1 MVGRHEQGRVT
12 VLGRLAGLFRRL
24 VQDTDT
30 AVGMVY
36 VLSPQDQ
43 LMHLAVLSGLP
54 RRLAAPWVRMEVGDA
69 VPVAEAIRERRLIWL
84 SSPKEMARRY
94 PRIGLIAPYEVLVVA
109 APLEWDDTVH
119 GGVCLLWPAWHP
131 PQLSDRE
138 TQALE
143 VFRRRAGHLLGQAA
157 RHGRALLP
165 QAEPVVLSAQ
175 RPRQPRRAEALAAYD
190 FAERLPV
197 GCCSLD
203 LEGRVT
209 FLNTAAAE
217 LLGVGAADLLGS
229 RPWERLLWLGD
240 PALEDQYRAA
250 VMSKQSTAF
259 TVLKPPDQWL
269 SFQLCPAADGISV
282 NITPLPREQAAAE
295 AEPCRTAPAG
305 PLGASALYHLMYLAA
320 TLTQAVSVQDV
331 VDQVGD
337 QLVPAFEAQGLV
349 LMAAGDGRLCIL
361 GSRGYDTAFLERFEG
376 DPLASAT
383 PPAQAIR
390 TQTPA
395 FFTSFT
401 DFQHAYPEAPR
412 YKDRD
417 AWAFLPLI
425 TSGRAVGLL
434 VLSYDRP
441 RPFPV
446 AERTVLAS
454 LAGLIAQALDRA
466 RLYDAQHH
474 LARTLQT
481 GLLPQE
487 LPHIPGLKVA
497 ARYLPAGHGM
507 DIGGDFYE
515 LIHCTPT
522 TAAAVIGDVQ
532 GHNVQ
537 AAALMGQVRTAVHAH
552 AHTGISPSDVLA
564 RTNRLLTDLNPG
576 LFTSCLYAHIDLD
589 RRQAHLATAGHP
601 PPLIRH
607 PDGRTETLPMTP
619 GLLLGI
625 TPDADYP
632 TTTVPLPP
640 GTLLVLY
647 TDGLVENPGTDID
660 TTTTDLAHRLTRAG
674 HHDVDTLADTLLEHG
689 TRTVPC
695 TDDIALLL
703 IHT

>member
-1 MVGRHEQGRVT
+1 MAPPAAERPQTQAWRCFAGGRDTCWDRPPGAGICCCPRRSPWCCPRSAPASRAGPRPWRLRLRRTAARGLLLPGPGRKGH
-12 VLGRLAGLFRRL
+12 LPQHGRGRTPRCRRRRSAGL
-24 VQDTDT
+24 
-30 AVGMVY
+30 A
-36 VLSPQDQ
+36 
-43 LMHLAVLSGLP
+43 
-54 RRLAAPWVRMEVGDA
+54 
-69 VPVAEAIRERRLIWL
+69 
-84 SSPKEMARRY
+84 
-94 PRIGLIAPYEVLVVA
+94 
-109 APLEWDDTVH
+109 
-119 GGVCLLWPAWHP
+119 
-131 PQLSDRE
+131 
-138 TQALE
+138 
-143 VFRRRAGHLLGQAA
+143 
-157 RHGRALLP
+157 
-165 QAEPVVLSAQ
+165 
-175 RPRQPRRAEALAAYD
+175 
-190 FAERLPV
+190 
-197 GCCSLD
+197 
-203 LEGRVT
+203 
-209 FLNTAAAE
+209 
-217 LLGVGAADLLGS
+217 
-229 RPWERLLWLGD
+229 PWERLLWLGN

-269 SFQLCPAADGISV
+269 SFQLSPRPTASAS
-282 NITPLPREQAAAE
+282 TSPLPREQAAAE

-331 VDQVGD
+331 VDQVAD

-349 LMAAGDGRLCIL
+349 LMAAGTDGCASSAHAATTRVPGTL
-361 GSRGYDTAFLERFEG
+361 RGRSPGLRH
-376 DPLASAT
+376 
-383 PPAQAIR
+383 PPARAIR

-401 DFQHAYPEAPR
+401 DFQRAYPEAPR

-425 TSGRAVGLL
+425 PPVAPSVFSSCPTTGPA
-434 VLSYDRP
+434 
-441 RPFPV
+441 FPV

-487 LPHIPGLKVA
+487 LPTSPASRSPPATCPPATAWTSAATSTNSSTAPTPGPA
-497 ARYLPAGHGM
+497 ASSATSRATTCRPPPSWPGPHRRPRPRPRRHLPQRRPGPHQPPA
-507 DIGGDFYE
+507 DR
-515 LIHCTPT
+515 P
-522 TAAAVIGDVQ
+522 Q
-532 GHNVQ
+532 P
-537 AAALMGQVRTAVHAH
+537 RAVHQLPLRPH
-552 AHTGISPSDVLA
+552 RPGPPPGPPGHR
-564 RTNRLLTDLNPG
+564 RT
-576 LFTSCLYAHIDLD
+576 
-589 RRQAHLATAGHP
+589 P

-660 TTTTDLAHRLTRAG
+660 ATTTDLAHRLSEPATTTSTHSPTHSSNTPPTPSPAPTTSPSCSSTPNRRRGKGGASWSAVRAFVHPVRHPCPPDQAAHG
-674 HHDVDTLADTLLEHG
+674 DDRVGEVEQCVDDGA
-689 TRTVPC
+689 RRS
-695 TDDIALLL
+695 
-703 IHT
+703 